1 MNVPINYAES
11 NKQKTPSYVGYI
23 ADVGEADAR
32 IPLCGTSMFQL
43 EVPKDAEKALLVR
56 NM

>member
-11 NKQKTPSYVGYI
+11 NKQKTPSYVGCI

-32 IPLCGTSMFQL
+32 ISLCGTSTFQL
-43 EVPKDAEKALLVR
+43 EVPKDAERALLVR